1 MTISEIQNRIV
12 NFVTKANW
20 AIFVIGTIISLSI
33 LSYEFTTG
41 VVAGGLLVTVNFHLL
56 SRTLKK
62 SVVPGRFTGH
72 GSILFKYYVRFVI
85 SGLIIAGLLA
95 GRLVDPIG
103 LILGL
108 SIVVVSMMAATVFE
122 LTKHICK
129 EAV

>member
-1 MTISEIQNRIV
+1 MISEIQNRIV

-20 AIFVIGTIISLSI
+20 FIFAFSSILSLII

-41 VVAGGLLVTVNFHLL
+41 VVAGGLLVTINFHLL

-62 SVVPGRFTGH
+62 SIKPNSFTGH
-72 GSILFKYYVRFVI
+72 RIILFKYYVRFVI
-85 SGLIIAGLLA
+85 SGLIIIGLLL

-108 SIVVVSMMAATVFE
+108 SIVVASMMAATVFE
-122 LTKHICK
+122 VTKLICK